1 MTTKGRLLIAGAG
14 GHGRVILEAVRAQG
28 RYQPV
33 VFFDTSANLA
43 GTTSAGL
50 PVIVADSGRSDK
62 VLAAAR
68 ADYRLDCA
76 VVAIGDPRQRRQVAG
91 DLAAAGL
98 PFATVIHPR
107 AWVAADAR
115 LGQGTVICALAAVG
129 VGVRLGSHSIVN
141 TSASVDHD
149 CVLESYVH
157 VAPGAHLG
165 GSVHVG
171 EASWVGL
178 GASVRE
184 SVTIGR
190 NAFVGAGA
198 AVVEPVADDQVV
210 VGVPARPLRKNEPW
224 PGLD

>member
-1 MTTKGRLLIAGAG
+1 M
-14 GHGRVILEAVRAQG
+14 ILEAVRAQG

-33 VFFDTSANLA
+33 VFFDTSADLK

-50 PVIVADSGRSDK
+50 PVIVANADQSGP
-62 VLAAAR
+62 VLAAAQ
-68 ADYRLDCA
+68 AEHRLDYA
-76 VVAIGDPRQRRQVAG
+76 VVAIGEPRRRRQVAR
-91 DLAAAGL
+91 DLAATGL

-115 LGQGTVICALAAVG
+115 LSQGTVICALAAVG
-129 VGVRLGSHSIVN
+129 VGARLGSHSIVN

-165 GSVHVG
+165 GGVHVG

-184 SVTIGR
+184 GVKIGK